1 MAVNMP
7 IQGTAAE
14 IIKIAMINLNNS
26 NDYKNSEAKMLLQIH
41 DELIF
46 ECDKNQSKNLSNI
59 LSKIM
64 PNVVEL
70 DVPLTINI
78 QKGQNLGEM
87 S

>member
-1 MAVNMP
+1 
-7 IQGTAAE
+7 
-14 IIKIAMINLNNS
+14 
-26 NDYKNSEAKMLLQIH
+26 MLLQIH

-46 ECDKNQSKNLSNI
+46 ECDKNKSKDLSNI

-70 DVPLTINI
+70 NVPLAINVE
-78 QKGQNLGEM
+78 KGQNLGEM

>member
-26 NDYKNSEAKMLLQIH
+26 NDYKNIAAKMLLQIH

-46 ECDKNQSKNLSNI
+46 ECDKNKSKDLSNI

-70 DVPLTINI
+70 NVPLAINVE
-78 QKGQNLGEM
+78 KGQNLGEM